1 MTVPPSVLVDLTGE
15 VACSGHEHLE
25 KLYLD
30 EVFNLNVDKVFEN
43 IFTDSPFFRV
53 FVGSQKTFGESGEG
67 IRGGRVWMGGG

>member
-1 MTVPPSVLVDLTGE
+1 MLTDLTGE
-15 VACSGHEHLE
+15 VVCSGHQHLE

-53 FVGSQKTFGESGEG
+53 FVGSQKTFGQSP
-67 IRGGRVWMGGG
+67 RAKCVCVCGGGGGGV